1 MMYIRSVSRLA
12 LTVCLMHSGKIS
24 CKKIRRKYKGFTLV
38 ELLVVLAIL
47 ALLLTLAVPRY
58 FVGIERAKE
67 ATLRQDLNMLRESI
81 DKYYA
86 DNGVYPKDLEALVE
100 RKYIRKLPIDP
111 ITDSSK
117 TWLITSP
124 EPPLEGDVYDIYSGA
139 LGRAKD
145 GTKYADW

>member
-1 MMYIRSVSRLA
+1 MPTGNFKSSN
-12 LTVCLMHSGKIS
+12 
-24 CKKIRRKYKGFTLV
+24 GFTLV

-58 FVGIERAKE
+58 FAGIERAKE
-67 ATLRQDLNMLRESI
+67 ATLRQDLNVLRESI
-81 DKYYA
+81 DKFYA
-86 DNGVYPKDLEALVE
+86 DNGVYPKALEDLVE

-111 ITDSSK
+111 ITDSTE

-124 EPPLEGDVYDIYSGA
+124 EPPLEGEVYDINSGA
-139 LGRAKD
+139 LGSAKD